1 MVNESRPVLR
11 LVSPLMPRLPRAAR
25 ALVRSCTTALLC
37 CALPVEAGQE
47 SEAERPVS
55 EETPPPPDVDA
66 PEAEAG
72 MPPPGQT
79 YVRSTHLARPL
90 LPASRVG
97 SEVTREELTRRPA
110 RSTPEALLE
119 EEGVFLQRTNHA
131 GGAPVIRGLLGHQ
144 VLLLVDGVRLNNAV
158 TRAGPNQSLNTIDP
172 FLIDRLEVVRG
183 PSSVQ
188 YGSDALGGIVNVHT
202 LTPRFDSEG
211 QGPLH
216 ATLRTQG
223 GTADRSLQGSLLLGA
238 RLPSTAVLGVVSGRD
253 FNDLRGGADIGVQRY
268 TGYTEY
274 DAAVKARQ
282 RLAPGS
288 ILQVQYQATRQSD
301 APRTDRSV
309 PGDYR
314 VFSLQ
319 ERDFL
324 HGQLTVASAGP
335 LRRIR
340 VDASALRQGERSDR
354 FRVSRDRIE
363 REDANVW
370 TLGLRAE
377 GELPLEWH
385 EASLRVGADLF
396 HDKVTGSAKRGA
408 ILVPGDFS
416 RRPELDRYPGSPTSL
431 AAGLFGLFQLDLG
444 PRSTGH
450 AGARVQLNRTHLPAD
465 DRLALLFPGS
475 PELSEGSASALGVAG
490 ELGIQGRMSEEVTL
504 FANLGT
510 GFRAPNVDDYLR
522 LGAEGP
528 GYVLPSRE
536 LSPEYSYTGEV
547 GGRFQHGN
555 MARVQAVYAY
565 TFIDN
570 MVTTTPTE
578 FNGQART
585 PDGLI
590 YLARQNADSAQVHSV
605 ELSGQVRPVRSVTLL
620 AQAAWV
626 LSSQKRLNPLEPEA
640 PPETEP
646 LSKSPPLNGLLRAT
660 WEPVHF
666 AFVEGVLQW
675 AATQERLSAADRE
688 DIRICPESPGCE
700 GTPGWAAV
708 HLRAGARWR
717 SLAATL
723 ELRNLTDASYRFHAS
738 GVDAP
743 GRSVTLSLEGSL

>member
-1 MVNESRPVLR
+1 
-11 LVSPLMPRLPRAAR
+11 MPRLPRAAR

-37 CALPVEAGQE
+37 CALPAEAGQE
-47 SEAERPVS
+47 SEAERALS
-55 EETPPPPDVDA
+55 ETPPPPDTESSE
-66 PEAEAG
+66 PESEG
-72 MPPPGQT
+72 EGSGPTGT
-79 YVRSTHLARPL
+79 RRETRVKSTHVPKPL

-97 SEVTREELTRRPA
+97 SEVTREELSRRPA

-119 EEGVFLQRTNHA
+119 EEGVFLQRTHHA

-144 VLLLVDGVRLNNAV
+144 VLILVDGVRLNNAT
-158 TRAGPNQSLNTIDP
+158 TRAGPNQSLNTLDP
-172 FLIDRLEVVRG
+172 FLIERLEVVRG
-183 PSSVQ
+183 PSSVL

-202 LTPRFDSEG
+202 LTPRFDLEG
-211 QGPLH
+211 QSPLH
-216 ATLRTQG
+216 ATLRAQG
-223 GTADRSLQGSLLLGA
+223 ATADRSLQGSLLLGA
-238 RLPSTAVLGVVSGRD
+238 RLRDTAVLGVVTGRD

-268 TGYTEY
+268 TGYTEF

-288 ILQVQYQATRQSD
+288 VLLVQYQATRQGD

-309 PGDYR
+309 PGDFR

-354 FRVSRDRIE
+354 FRISRDRIE
-363 REDANVW
+363 REDSNVW

-377 GELPLEWH
+377 GELPLAWH
-385 EASLRVGADLF
+385 EASLRVGADFF

-408 ILVPGDFS
+408 ILEPGDFS
-416 RRPELDRYPGSPTSL
+416 RRPELDRYPGAPTSL

-444 PRSTGH
+444 ERGTGH
-450 AGARVQLNRTHLPAD
+450 AGARVQLHRTHLPAD
-465 DRLALLFPGS
+465 DRLALLFPGG
-475 PELSEGSASALGVAG
+475 PELPEGTARALGVAG
-490 ELGIQGRMSEEVTL
+490 ELGFQQRASEDVTL

-528 GYVLPSRE
+528 GYVLPSRA
-536 LSPEYSYTGEV
+536 LSPEYSYTGEL
-547 GGRFQHGN
+547 GGRFQRGDV
-555 MARVQAVYAY
+555 ARVQAVYAY
-565 TFIDN
+565 TLIDD

-578 FNGQART
+578 LNGEART

-590 YLARQNADSAQVHSV
+590 YLARQNADSARVHSV
-605 ELSGQVRPVRSVTLL
+605 ELSARVKPVRSVTLL

-626 LSSQKRLNPLEPEA
+626 HSSQKRIDPLAPEA

-646 LSKSPPLNGLLRAT
+646 LSKSPPLNGLVRAT
-660 WEPVHF
+660 WEPVDF
-666 AFVEGVLQW
+666 AFVEGVVQW
-675 AATQERLSAADRE
+675 AAPQERLSAADRE
-688 DIRICPESPGCE
+688 DIRICPESPHCR

-717 SLAATL
+717 SLAASL

-743 GRSVTLSLEGSL
+743 GRSVTLSLEASL